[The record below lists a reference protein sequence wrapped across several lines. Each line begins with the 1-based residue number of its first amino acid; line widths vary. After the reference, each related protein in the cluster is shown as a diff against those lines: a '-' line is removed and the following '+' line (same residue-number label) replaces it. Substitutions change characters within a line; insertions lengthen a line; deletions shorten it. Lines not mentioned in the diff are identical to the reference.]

1 MLSKVWWIWV
11 KILSVIGRKV
21 VHLVVLG
28 PVVFCLVTCWISG
41 FLFALYWPR
50 DQQVVCLVV
59 FGQDSVCLV
68 ILGQVVKS
76 VKWLWVKRLWVL
88 WLSVCLCSFKRFS
101 VWNVGLSE

>member
-1 MLSKVWWIWV
+1 MDLGQNFVCDRSRGGPSSGVGSCGFLS
-11 KILSVIGRKV
+11 S
-21 VHLVVLG
+21 
-28 PVVFCLVTCWISG
+28 WISG

-101 VWNVGLSE
+101 VWNVVLSD

>member
-11 KILSVIGRKV
+11 KILSVIGREV

-41 FLFALYWPR
+41 FLFAGIGR

-59 FGQDSVCLV
+59 FGLFGDFGSSGKVCQVALGQEVVGLVVVCLLV
-68 ILGQVVKS
+68 FVQEV
-76 VKWLWVKRLWVL
+76 
-88 WLSVCLCSFKRFS
+88 VCLECW
-101 VWNVGLSE
+101 VI